1 LQPETERNFCRAY
14 SSPDR
19 YREVRATD
27 SKNDIFLITKTM
39 DACCY
44 ILFSYSLNK
53 FYIGASHHNPEIRL
67 QKHNLAYYGNSKFT
81 AAATDWKL
89 ILVIQAIDF
98 SHALRI
104 EKHIKKMK
112 SRRFI
117 ENLIKHP
124 DMVEKIIHLT
134 NN

>member
-1 LQPETERNFCRAY
+1 MIGTYKAQMLR
-14 SSPDR
+14 
-19 YREVRATD
+19 
-27 SKNDIFLITKTM
+27 IFTKTW
-39 DACCY
+39 Y
-44 ILFSYSLNK
+44 IK
-53 FYIGASHHNPEIRL
+53 IEWL
-67 QKHNLAYYGNSKFT
+67 QYLIKFT
-81 AAATDWKL
+81 MRPF
-89 ILVIQAIDF
+89 QF
-98 SHALRI
+98 

>member
-1 LQPETERNFCRAY
+1 
-14 SSPDR
+14 
-19 YREVRATD
+19 
-27 SKNDIFLITKTM
+27 M

-44 ILFSYSLNK
+44 ILFSHSLNK

-124 DMVEKIIHLT
+124 DMVEKIILLT